1 MPLFPP
7 GTMELFQ
14 RQAQKYILSGLQ
26 RKMSANAILKDLIS
40 KTLGYRRTTFLKDVK
55 YWQNALMRADYLKF
69 TNFSSKFNVSHY
81 IQTGW
86 QTKGRFET
94 VIEVTTR
101 DRMTGL
107 TSTNNVT
114 VVHTTGQGMD
124 ERVALTQDMTRQEVE
139 DAARDMVEPYYEG
152 GLIEFISAKP
162 VIGYYN
168 PDVS

>member
-1 MPLFPP
+1 MNIRGERINHCFEFLPFISCSL
-7 GTMELFQ
+7 
-14 RQAQKYILSGLQ
+14 KY
-26 RKMSANAILKDLIS
+26 
-40 KTLGYRRTTFLKDVK
+40 
-55 YWQNALMRADYLKF
+55 
-69 TNFSSKFNVSHY
+69 HY

-94 VIEVTTR
+94 VVEVTTR
-101 DRMTGL
+101 DRITGL